1 MANADFTPY
10 IDLTIY
16 DNDASDIYDESVQY
30 AQTAFPEFQP
40 RAGTIENALL
50 EATAYQ
56 TSTLTSSINR
66 LPDGL
71 MEGLLNLMGFARKQ
85 SVPASATAQFEV
97 TVNTG
102 VTILQGTVVSFDVY
116 DSVLGLTQYLFETDE
131 DLIIS
136 SGFTTG
142 TVSVSGVNAGQY
154 PDIPLPS
161 PLTLVSSTPYVFE
174 VTLTGIASSG
184 VDAETDSEYFSRAVK
199 FLASLSTSITTS
211 SQMTNFI
218 SVNFPTV
225 ARFKVY
231 DLTDSTNLN
240 FSASPTPGYVTVALC
255 ASNGDPLT
263 NETKTIIEQE
273 LENRLVAGLNLNLV
287 NMTNFAVTINAGV
300 SVEPNYST
308 ATVSLAVSEA
318 IESYLSIAGWDFAES
333 IDVKYLTT
341 IASKVDGVKFVD
353 SITLTLP
360 STPLASMS
368 GVNIDLVKKGA
379 IPIGSCTTVAV

>member
-10 IDLTIY
+10 VDLTLFDKEAAEIY
-16 DNDASDIYDESVQY
+16 DDSVLY

-56 TSTLTSSINR
+56 TSNLTASINR

-85 SVPASATAQFEV
+85 AVPSSATAQFEI

-102 VTILQGTVVSFDVY
+102 ATILQGTVVSFDVF
-116 DSVLGLTQYLFETDE
+116 DSSLGLTQFLFETKA
-131 DLIIS
+131 DLVIPV
-136 SGFTTG
+136 GFTTG
-142 TVSVSGVNAGQY
+142 TVAISGVEAGQY

-161 PLTLVSSTPYVFE
+161 TLTLVSSTPYVFQ
-174 VTLTGIASSG
+174 VTLTSIASSG
-184 VDAETDSEYFSRAVK
+184 VDAETDSEYFARAVK

-211 SQMTNFI
+211 SQMKNFL

-231 DLTDSTNLN
+231 DLTNSSNLN
-240 FSASPTPGYVTVALC
+240 IISAPAAGHVTVALC
-255 ASNGDPLT
+255 DSNGAAVT
-263 NETKTIIEQE
+263 TEAKAIIQQE
-273 LENRLVAGLNLNLV
+273 LQNRLVAGLTLGLV
-287 NMTNFAVTINAGV
+287 DMTTFPITINA
-300 SVEPNYST
+300 SVAVETDYST
-308 ATVSLAVSEA
+308 ASVSLAVSKA
-318 IESYLSIAGWDFAES
+318 IESYLSIAEWDFVDL

-341 IASKVDGVKFVD
+341 IASKVDGVKFLD
-353 SITLTLP
+353 SIALVLP
-360 STPLASMS
+360 ATPLAVVAGTNVSL
-368 GVNIDLVKKGA
+368 IKKGA
-379 IPIGSCTTVAV
+379 IPIGSCTTVAI

>member
-16 DNDASDIYDESVQY
+16 DNDALDIYDESVQY

-240 FSASPTPGYVTVALC
+240 FSASPAPGYVTVALC

-287 NMTNFAVTINAGV
+287 DMTNFAVTINAGV
-300 SVEPNYST
+300 AVEPNYST

-318 IESYLSIAGWDFAES
+318 IESYLSITGWDFVES

-368 GVNIDLVKKGA
+368 GVNIDLVEKGA